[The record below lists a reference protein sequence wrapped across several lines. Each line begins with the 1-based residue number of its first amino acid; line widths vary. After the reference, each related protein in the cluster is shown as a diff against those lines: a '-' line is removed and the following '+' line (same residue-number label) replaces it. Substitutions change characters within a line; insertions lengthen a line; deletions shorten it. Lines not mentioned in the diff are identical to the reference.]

1 MDIQKDLLNEYK
13 RWIDNVKDAELMDE
27 LISIKGNYDEIN
39 ESFYKELDFGTSGM
53 RGVLGVG
60 TNRLN
65 TYVIRRSNLALASHI
80 NRTCD
85 DKSVVI
91 AYDSRKN
98 SRRFAEET
106 ANLMSS
112 MGIKAY
118 LFSELT
124 PVPVLS
130 YSIDKL
136 SCSYGIMITAS
147 HNPSVYNGYK
157 VYGKYGYQIIG
168 SDLKAILEE
177 QKKFDFF
184 DEVKVD
190 VSNVQVLDDSIKKMF
205 INDVLSFS
213 PQGVSEEAKKNLRIV
228 YTPLNGT
235 GNKYVRQVLAEC
247 GFDDINIV
255 KSQELPDENF
265 TTCKSPNPEKMSAY
279 TEAFEVLEEAKAD
292 IILSTDP
299 DCDRFG
305 CALIHDGMKV
315 NLTGNQIGIL
325 LFDFLCKFKD
335 KSASSIC
342 VSSIVSSPLIDKI
355 AEENEI
361 RVIRTLTGFK
371 YIGAIIADL
380 IEKGRASDY
389 FFGFEESN
397 GFLASPFVRDKDA
410 VSTAMLIAY
419 MAAQYKAEG
428 LDLIDRLKCINDA
441 YGRLIERNKNFVFE
455 GIKGEQQRS
464 KIMEYFRAGNLKNI
478 ADFDKCIDYL
488 YDDTGMPSADVL
500 QMHTKSGSTF
510 IIRPSG
516 TEPKIK
522 LYMYLNPDEL
532 KIAKKFE
539 EIIKS
544 FNIYETEKK

>member
-177 QKKFDFF
+177 QKKFDYF

-247 GFDDINIV
+247 GFDDVNIV

>member
-247 GFDDINIV
+247 GFDNVNIV
-255 KSQELPDENF
+255 KAQELPDENF

>member
-80 NRTCD
+80 NRTCE

-177 QKKFDFF
+177 QKKFDYF

-247 GFDDINIV
+247 GFDDVNIV

-355 AEENEI
+355 AEENGI

-478 ADFDKCIDYL
+478 ADFDKYIDYL